1 MKKILLLALVFGVMF
16 PTVLLGQTISPG
28 LIPTGLPS
36 LPSMGEDS
44 ATGHFLS
51 NLPLVQGL
59 KAGKILLNPCVQ
71 IGYQHI
77 GANMSIP
84 IQSDTGTPAGQLQIG
99 TIDVSLKDFNFWS
112 GTVGLNVVAAPF
124 TLFGSVGGFSPHVYT
139 LSGQIPISL
148 GAAGG
153 NSVFQQTAS
162 NFEFWTVQGGAAYEF
177 KGGYSI
183 LAGFMWSHMEV
194 EFGPPSNDSGASPNP
209 TVRADMLIKIGVPFV
224 GIQAMQ
230 PGYYRAA
237 LLYSPVAWSQGALD
251 FRSSQGTLVD
261 LRYSLNQPGQFL
273 AVIAEYFFPM
283 KPPATLSAWFNGSL
297 INIRG
302 SSDLEFTTAGPAVFR
317 TKDVLLTNTQTSI
330 GGGITL
336 GIVF

>member
-1 MKKILLLALVFGVMF
+1 MKKILLLAFVLVAVF
-16 PTVLLGQTISPG
+16 PAILLGQNISPS

-36 LPSMGEDS
+36 LPPMGEDS
-44 ATGHFLS
+44 ATGNFLS

-59 KAGKILLNPCVQ
+59 KAGKILLNPSVQ

-99 TIDVSLKDFNFWS
+99 TVDVALNNFNFWS

-124 TLFGSVGGFSPHVYT
+124 TLFGSVGGFSPHAFT

-148 GAAGG
+148 GPVGG
-153 NSVFQQTAS
+153 SPAFQQTAS

-177 KGGYSI
+177 RGGYSI

-194 EFGPPSNDSGASPNP
+194 EFGPPSSDLGPSPNQ
-209 TVRADMLIKIGVPFV
+209 TVSADMLIKIGVPFI

-237 LLYSPVAWSQGALD
+237 LLYSPLAWSQGALD
-251 FRSSQGTLVD
+251 FRSSQRTLSDV
-261 LRYSLNQPGQFL
+261 RYSMNQPGQFL

-317 TKDVLLTNTQTSI
+317 TKDVLVTNTQTSI
-330 GGGITL
+330 GGGMTL